1 VEAHLA
7 SKATGE
13 QAMSQILEGIEVA
26 EFNQLLNRFIEREA
40 PDAISFDALDEAVH
54 QRLGEVTTTQEA
66 T

>member
-1 VEAHLA
+1 
-7 SKATGE
+7 
-13 QAMSQILEGIEVA
+13 MSQILEGIEVA